1 MASIQE
7 NKALAFDTATVPY
20 FRDLLLAWHKE
31 HMSKH
36 REERN
41 PRGLIV
47 LWHAA
52 FMTLYVDFD
61 PLERAIGRDGTDEAA
76 KVSDRV
82 KAWAGSSEAKH
93 CVLHS
98 LFVLKNLETLPM
110 GLEPAIH
117 VPKSL
122 FYSAVVTYCYITCS
136 PSLHALP
143 TPS

>member
-1 MASIQE
+1 
-7 NKALAFDTATVPY
+7 
-20 FRDLLLAWHKE
+20 
-31 HMSKH
+31 MSKH

-82 KAWAGSSEAKH
+82 KAWAGLSEAKH
-93 CVLHS
+93 CVLYS
-98 LFVLKNLETLPM
+98 LLVLKNLEMLLM

-122 FYSAVVTYCYITCS
+122 FYSAVVTYCYIICS
-136 PSLHALP
+136 PSLHALS
-143 TPS
+143 TPIERRRLLLNCKC